1 MKTIKTTFAVVTTAL
16 LALTLLASPSAAS
29 PGVDDQA
36 TVSGS
41 LNPWNDSTGS
51 AIDPPPTSFEIGQ
64 VVRLQANFGNGAR
77 AIKLYKKVG
86 ATTTLVATVQSNTS
100 GNAYFNY
107 PVVSGSQQLWAEDP
121 TDQETETDT
130 YTGNPPAPSEATLV
144 RNDTLGKSWKAS
156 FDPTVN
162 GQSSRLEVRE
172 VCTYETDE
180 TDPETGTFDE
190 DQPQDD
196 CKGPWRTIATG
207 SQNSSG
213 DTTFTLSDKLEVKHT
228 YRATSGSTHT
238 PEVTFKPAFSPDN
251 PYGYNTRLSEV
262 HFNTYEGDTVNTRD
276 RYFEGEFSMTS
287 STESVDLDG
296 PGGNAGSTCA
306 ASPDIM
312 KSAMKGRGNYSWSFP
327 KKSFTLKLG
336 TSTSLCGLDKS
347 KKYALVANDY
357 DKSLLRNSLASYV
370 GQKFNGIGWT
380 PKMVPVDFYMNG
392 SYRGTYSLVERI
404 AVEGGKID
412 IDELKGDDTP
422 PDDDITGGYVLE
434 WDFREGA
441 DYNAYLGSDSGYVGV
456 KEPENDLGRDGEDTG
471 DGINSAQKNYISNY
485 LNTVDN
491 SLRSGPAWDTYIDRD
506 SAVDYYIAME
516 YMKPVD
522 GNMWASV
529 YMYKPRGG
537 KLHFGPMW
545 DFDLAAGSANRAGN
559 VVSSS
564 SFYLKNNLGVSAQ
577 QDTTN
582 GKTWFNRLNEYPSFR
597 AAVAERW
604 DQIQSGLDVTGYV
617 DAQSGDISES
627 QKANFQK
634 WSHSSRISDVQVI
647 KANWAADVSY
657 LRGWASGRKSWLSGG
672 SGF

>member
-1 MKTIKTTFAVVTTAL
+1 MKTLKTTLVVIMAAL
-16 LALTLLASPSAAS
+16 LSLALLASPSSAAT
-29 PGVDDQA
+29 GVDDQA

-41 LNPWNDSTGS
+41 LNPWDDASGT
-51 AIDPPPTSFEIGQ
+51 AINPAPTSATTGD
-64 VVRLQANFGNGAR
+64 VVRLQANFANASAGR
-77 AIKLYKKVG
+77 SVKLYRAG
-86 ATTTLVATVQSNTS
+86 STTALATATANAS
-100 GNAYFNY
+100 GNAYLNY
-107 PVVSGSQQLWAEDP
+107 TVLSGAQQIFAEDSSGL
-121 TDQETETDT
+121 ETETDPF
-130 YTGNPPAPSEATLV
+130 TGNAPAPSAATLV
-144 RNDTLGKSWKAS
+144 KNDTLGKSWTAS

-162 GQSSRLEVRE
+162 GQSTRLEVRE

-180 TDPETGTFDE
+180 TNPETGSFDE
-190 DQPQDD
+190 DQPQAD

-207 SQNSSG
+207 KQNSSG
-213 DTTFTLSDKLEVKHT
+213 DTTFTLTDKLEVKHT
-228 YRATSGSTHT
+228 YRGTSGSGHT
-238 PEVTFKPAFSPDN
+238 PEVVFQPTFTPDN
-251 PYGYNTRLSEV
+251 PYGVNTRLSEV
-262 HFNTYEGDTVNTRD
+262 HFNTYEGDSVNTRD

-287 STESVDLDG
+287 STEAIDLDG
-296 PGGNAGSTCA
+296 PGGAGAATCA
-306 ASPDIM
+306 AAPAQT
-312 KSAMKGRGNYSWSFP
+312 KSVMKGRGNYSWSFP

-336 TSTSLCGLDKS
+336 SSTSLCGLDKS
-347 KKYALVANDY
+347 KKYALVANDF

-380 PKMVPVDFYMNG
+380 PKMVPVDLYMNG

-412 IDELKGDDTP
+412 IDELKNDNNSAEE
-422 PDDDITGGYVLE
+422 ITGGYVLE
-434 WDFREGA
+434 WDFRKGA

-456 KEPENDLGRDGEDTG
+456 KEPENDLDREGNNTG
-471 DGINSAQKNYISNY
+471 DGISSQQKNYISDY

-529 YMYKPRGG
+529 YMYKPRGE

-545 DFDLAAGSANRAGN
+545 DFDLAAGSATRAGN
-559 VVSSS
+559 VASSS

-577 QDTTN
+577 QDTSS

-597 AAVAERW
+597 AAVAQRW
-604 DQIQSGLDVTGYV
+604 DEINASGLDVAGYL
-617 DAQSGDISES
+617 DAQSGDISS
-627 QKANFQK
+627 AQSANFQK
-634 WSHSSRISDVQVI
+634 WSHSSRISEYQVI

-657 LRGWASGRKSWLSGG
+657 LRTWATGRKSWLNGS